1 MAVSVALGTPL
12 ADALSNVVRPKLVEV
27 GWSSDVQDDSALA
40 EYIILMLVNG
50 KTQDQITSELSN
62 DLLNLG
68 PDDTEAVD
76 FSRWLFE
83 QVETLN
89 RQLNGGGEPAAA
101 ETGSQE
107 ASTAQAIPSFSEQDG
122 AAPGGDA
129 GAQDA
134 DMGEAGPDGGVYAPS
149 RKSLFTEMRRKTS

>member
-1 MAVSVALGTPL
+1 MAVSVTLGTPL

-27 GWSSDVQDDSALA
+27 GWSSDAQDDSALA

-76 FSRWLFE
+76 FSKWLFE
-83 QVETLN
+83 QVDILN
-89 RQLNGGGEPAAA
+89 RQLNGGGEP
-101 ETGSQE
+101 
-107 ASTAQAIPSFSEQDG
+107 STAATDNQEESTTQAIPSFSEG
-122 AAPGGDA
+122 PEEGS

-134 DMGEAGPDGGVYAPS
+134 DMGDAGQDGNEGGV
-149 RKSLFTEMRRKTS
+149 

>member
-1 MAVSVALGTPL
+1 MAVSVAVGTPL
-12 ADALSNVVRPKLVEV
+12 AEALSNVVRPKLVEV

-83 QVETLN
+83 QVDVLN
-89 RQLNGGGEPAAA
+89 RQLNGGGESSAT
-101 ETGSQE
+101 ETGNQE
-107 ASTAQAIPSFSEQDG
+107 ASTAQAIPSFSEQGDTTL
-122 AAPGGDA
+122 GGDS

-134 DMGEAGPDGGVYAPS
+134 DMGDAGQGSNDGGVYVTQ
-149 RKSLFTEMRRKTS
+149 KKTPIK